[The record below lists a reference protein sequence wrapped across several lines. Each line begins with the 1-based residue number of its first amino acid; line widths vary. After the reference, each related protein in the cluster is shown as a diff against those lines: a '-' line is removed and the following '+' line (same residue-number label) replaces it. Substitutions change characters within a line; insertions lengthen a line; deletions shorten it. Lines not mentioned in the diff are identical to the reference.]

1 MPSEKNQINSGEK
14 IDIREL
20 ILYIWR
26 VKWIVFIVTLVA
38 GLTAFLISSY
48 LIPTRYQASVV
59 ISITEREQ
67 WIQVYQRNL
76 VRIAKSEDLI
86 DSTFAEAGI
95 SDPEQRSSIVFAL
108 SLEYWGLMQLH
119 VRAEDPVLAAEA
131 ANTWASLVYERMKEV
146 FGTDEESLNL
156 LQEQVAAAEESW
168 LAAQEAL
175 NQYQLDYQPEI
186 YTAQLTAA
194 QSALSEVLLEQERTQ
209 LLLSDAY
216 TLQAQI
222 EGMGSDETLS
232 IGAALSLANLLARST
247 IVEQGSGLQIQED
260 QIKDTDL
267 TAAEAGTILGQF
279 ISAVETQNEQL
290 IADGIALEEEISE
303 LAVRKENKQA
313 QLQQLTVKRDLAES
327 EYVKFSNQLDDFITE
342 QRRVDSAVAISNK
355 ALPPTES
362 INPNI
367 LGISVIAGLS
377 AALLTI
383 LVKGLSDW
391 WIGRE

>member
-1 MPSEKNQINSGEK
+1 M
-14 IDIREL
+14 
-20 ILYIWR
+20 
-26 VKWIVFIVTLVA
+26 
-38 GLTAFLISSY
+38 
-48 LIPTRYQASVV
+48 PTRYQASVV

-119 VRAEDPVLAAEA
+119 VRAEDPVLAAKA
-131 ANTWASLVYERMKEV
+131 ANTWANLVYERMKEV
-146 FGTDEESLNL
+146 YGTDQESLNL
-156 LQEQVAAAEESW
+156 LQEQVATAEESW

-175 NQYQLDYQPEI
+175 NEYQLDYQPEI

-267 TAAEAGTILGQF
+267 SAAEAGTILGQF
-279 ISAVETQNEQL
+279 ISAVETQNEQM

-313 QLQQLTVKRDLAES
+313 QLQQLTVKQDLAES
-327 EYVKFSNQLDDFITE
+327 EYMKFSNQLDDFITE

-383 LVKGLSDW
+383 LVKGLFDW